1 MIGKKDSDLKRAVLY
16 FFIYCPLG
24 IICPLI
30 GQYLTSIGFNGT
42 QVGIITSLGTGTA
55 VLAGLFWGKIY
66 ANSHKKRTILSAMCL
81 SAAFFGLMTTSTYN
95 FILYALLYSCMY
107 FFQGPVHGLSDAFV
121 ISKST
126 NFSAIRAVGAFGY
139 AAAVFVAGKYAD
151 AHGLTG
157 IFYMYAA
164 AFFITACLIL
174 TENEPLMH
182 KEEKEKIKIS
192 ELFQEKNFV
201 KLLVAV
207 FFLMGTNVANSTY
220 FGFLFTQQGGDVE
233 GIGVA
238 FLLMAGSEAPFMAL
252 TPKLSKKIGSE
263 KLLLAAMI
271 LTVIRFAF
279 YSTGP
284 SCELLLATFFLQ
296 GMTNGII
303 LVEVVKYFGRVAGP
317 RLSNMAISVY
327 YAIGNNLSVILC
339 SLISGIILD
348 IAGPKSVY
356 LFFAAFNSI
365 SVFLFVLLGMYKPRF
380 SDDDTL
386 ARK

>member
-55 VLAGLFWGKIY
+55 VLAGLFLGKIY
-66 ANSHKKRTILSAMCL
+66 ANSHKKRMILSAMCL

-139 AAAVFVAGKYAD
+139 AAAVFAAGKYAD

-279 YSTGP
+279 YSAGP

-365 SVFLFVLLGMYKPRF
+365 SVFLFVLLGMHKPRF
-380 SDDDTL
+380 SGDDTL